1 MGKNFRNRLEYKN
14 YSEHKKGQIEMFG
27 LAVIV
32 ILISLGFFIFVS
44 FKSQQN
50 PDNPQKE
57 FTNDK
62 MANDF
67 VLSILDVSVQGCEEF
82 SVKDLIID
90 CSRDHRLECNGRKSC
105 IAVNESINIML
116 NRTFM
121 AREMKF
127 RFYSEGLL
135 AYLDDA
141 GTVRGELFNIL
152 YRNCTP
158 SSNQGRASPAV
169 ISTYPAPTVYLYLN
183 ICYQ

>member
-1 MGKNFRNRLEYKN
+1 MR
-14 YSEHKKGQIEMFG
+14 KKGQIEMFG

-44 FKSQQN
+44 FKSQQK

-67 VLSILDVSVQGCEEF
+67 VLSILDVSVKDCEEY

-90 CSRDHRLECNGRKSC
+90 CSRDHRLRCNGQNSC
-105 IAVNESINIML
+105 IAVNESVNIML
-116 NRTFM
+116 NQTFM
-121 AREMKF
+121 TRAMKF
-127 RFYSEGLL
+127 RFYSEGIR
-135 AYLDDA
+135 YMTED
-141 GTVRGELFNIL
+141 GNIGGELFDVS
-152 YRNCTP
+152 YRNCT
-158 SSNQGRASPAV
+158 SKSNQGQAGRAIV
-169 ISTYPAPTVYLYLN
+169 STYPAPNVYLYIN